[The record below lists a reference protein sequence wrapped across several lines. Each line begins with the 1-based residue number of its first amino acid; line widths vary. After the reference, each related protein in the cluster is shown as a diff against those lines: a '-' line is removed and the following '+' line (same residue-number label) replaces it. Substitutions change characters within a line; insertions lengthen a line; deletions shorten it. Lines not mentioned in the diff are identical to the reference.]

1 MKKIGF
7 IFALVLFASW
17 SQAKAGVYISEI
29 MYDFEGTD
37 TDYEWVELGN
47 DGGEDVDIT
56 GWKFNDGSNHNLNIP
71 PANGSVGELVVPSG
85 GFLILAS
92 NASTFGSFYNV
103 SESII
108 DTVMAMNNTEES
120 ISIIDDNDSS
130 VDSVSFSSSM
140 GANGDGKTLQ
150 LVSNS
155 WVSADPTPGEGN
167 SSSGASGGDDNDDI
181 VDSGD
186 SDEGGSTDEASSLEE
201 FSALPYN
208 TEILVPDIIMTGDEI
223 ELRAYTTNQEGM
235 VTHAGTFMWNLGDG
249 NFFNI
254 KGTDKIY
261 HTFEYPGTYK
271 INLTYYKR
279 SQRVTVDA
287 TDSITVKVISPTLE
301 IESISKDGA
310 IVVRNASSNALQI
323 DGWSIVS
330 DGFTFFFPQGST
342 IMANSVITLSP
353 KTTKFPYT
361 PIRLE
366 IRSPEGVVAY
376 KYPQVLTPTFS
387 AKTVSYS
394 GSSTLKEKTQEED
407 TTSTVPLVANSVS
420 SGELSR
426 DRALLILGII
436 FVLFGAGFYFYE
448 RGEAFLNKIF
458 KKSDISKN
466 KNISPDGRDED
477 EYFNPDDFT
486 ILEEDPK

>member
-1 MKKIGF
+1 MKTRGLIF
-7 IFALVLFASW
+7 IFLFFIVG
-17 SQAKAGVYISEI
+17 SQAKADVYISEI

-37 TDYEWVELGN
+37 TDYEWIELGN

-92 NASTFGSFYNV
+92 NASTFDSFYNI

-120 ISIIDDNDSS
+120 ISLIDDSDSS
-130 VDSVSFSSSM
+130 VDSVAFSSSM
-140 GANGDGKTLQ
+140 GANGDGKSLQ
-150 LVSNS
+150 LISNS
-155 WVSADPTPGEGN
+155 WVSGNPTPGESN
-167 SSSGASGGDDNDDI
+167 SSSGSGSNNNTTTSDT
-181 VDSGD
+181 
-186 SDEGGSTDEASSLEE
+186 SDEDASTAEDSSLED
-201 FSALPYN
+201 FGLLPYN
-208 TEILVPDIIMTGDEI
+208 TQILVPDIIMTGDEI
-223 ELRAYTTNQEGM
+223 EIQAYTTNQEGM
-235 VTHAGTFMWNLGDG
+235 VTHAGNFMWNMGDG

-261 HTFEYPGTYK
+261 HIFEYPGSYK

-279 SQRVTVDA
+279 NQRVTVDA
-287 TDSITVKVISPTLE
+287 TDSITVNVISPTLK

-310 IVVRNASSNALQI
+310 VVVRNASSNTLQI

-330 DGFTFFFPQGST
+330 DGFTFFFPQGSV
-342 IMANSVITLSP
+342 IMANSAITLSP

-361 PIRLE
+361 PVRLE
-366 IRSPEGVVAY
+366 IRSPDGFVSY
-376 KYPQVLTPTFS
+376 RYPEVLTPIFS
-387 AKTVSYS
+387 SKTASYS
-394 GSSTLKEKTQEED
+394 RSSSLKEKIQEED
-407 TTSTVPLVANSVS
+407 VTSTVPLVANAIS

-426 DRALLILGII
+426 DSSFLILGII
-436 FVLFGAGFYFYE
+436 FVFFGVGFYFYE
-448 RGEAFLNKIF
+448 SGGVLLNKIL

-466 KNISPDGRDED
+466 KNISPDARDEEE

-486 ILEEDPK
+486 ILEEDSK